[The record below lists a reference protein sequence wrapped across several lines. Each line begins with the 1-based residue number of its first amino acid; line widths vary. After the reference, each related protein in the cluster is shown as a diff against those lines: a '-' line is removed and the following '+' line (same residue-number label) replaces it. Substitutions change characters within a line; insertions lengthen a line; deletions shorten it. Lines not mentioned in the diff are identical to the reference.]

1 MGVLGVLVSFKIT
14 RGIKLVVGRVTE
26 GVKGSLKAFWGCLR
40 RSGGSKG
47 VCLTPVGHVLPLWKS
62 FRALNLVPNTI
73 KWSNWPMFTRQAS
86 LTHFWT
92 FGALLDAPKRPFY
105 EQIKAFWNPRRS

>member
-1 MGVLGVLVSFKIT
+1 MSFKIT

-26 GVKGSLKAFWGCLR
+26 GNKGSLKAFWGCLR
-40 RSGGSKG
+40 RSGGVKG
-47 VCLTPVGHVLPLWKS
+47 SLLDPCRARFAPRSLLGPL
-62 FRALNLVPNTI
+62 LNLVPNTI

-92 FGALLDAPKRPFY
+92 FGALLDAPKRSFY